1 MQLSVLVDIRLRDG
15 ISAPAGATV
24 ERALPMRGYEGI
36 VVGTVGKT
44 IRFTIEAADAEAA
57 RVAAAELTESFLTNP
72 VIEDADLTV
81 EAISPESDT

>member
-1 MQLSVLVDIRLRDG
+1 MQFSVLVDIRLRDG
-15 ISAPAGATV
+15 ISDPAGATV
-24 ERALPMRGYEGI
+24 ERALPMLGYEGI
-36 VVGTVGKT
+36 VGVSVGKP
-44 IRFTIEAADAEAA
+44 IRFAIAAADAEAA

>member
-1 MQLSVLVDIRLRDG
+1 MQFSVLVDIRLRDG
-15 ISAPAGATV
+15 ISDPAGATV
-24 ERALPMRGYEGI
+24 ERALPMLGYEGI
-36 VVGTVGKT
+36 VGVTVGKT

-57 RVAAAELTESFLTNP
+57 RVAAVELTESFLTNP

>member
-1 MQLSVLVDIRLRDG
+1 MQFSVLVDIRLRDG
-15 ISAPAGATV
+15 ISDPAGATV
-24 ERALPMRGYEGI
+24 ERALPMLGYEGI
-36 VVGTVGKT
+36 VGVTVGKT

-57 RVAAAELTESFLTNP
+57 RVSAAELTESFLTNP

>member
-1 MQLSVLVDIRLRDG
+1 MQFSVLVDIRLRDG
-15 ISAPAGATV
+15 ISDPAGATV
-24 ERALPMRGYEGI
+24 ERALPMLGYEGI
-36 VVGTVGKT
+36 VGVTVGKT

-57 RVAAAELTESFLTNP
+57 RVAAAELTEAFLTNP